1 METKHTVAVIP
12 ARGGSKGLPRK
23 NLRPLAGKPLIAHTI
38 EAARASSYVDR
49 VIVSTEDKE
58 IAEVSRQW
66 GAEVPFLRPKELA
79 EDLTPT
85 EPVLKHALEWL
96 EKVEGYQVDIVL
108 FLQPTDI
115 FRKRFMIDGAIKRLL
130 DDDALDSV
138 FVAYPT
144 HKNFWRKM
152 DGQWV
157 RLAPDLIYGPRQT
170 REPLYREDT
179 GFACATRAEVIRQ
192 GKRVGE
198 KVDIITNDDEASFID
213 IHDEFDFWLAEK
225 VLLEWGKTIND

>member
-1 METKHTVAVIP
+1 MKHTVAVIP

-23 NLRPLAGKPLIAHTI
+23 NLRLLAGKPLVAYTI
-38 EAARASSYVDR
+38 EAAKASSYVDR
-49 VIVSTEDKE
+49 VIVSTEDEE
-58 IAEVSRQW
+58 IAETARKY

-85 EPVLKHALEWL
+85 EPVLKHAVEWL
-96 EKVEGYQVDIVL
+96 EKAEGYQVDIVL

-115 FRKRFMIDGAIKRLL
+115 FRKRFMIDEAIKRLL
-130 DDDALDSV
+130 DDDTLDSV

-144 HKNFWRKM
+144 HKNFWRRV
-152 DGQWV
+152 DGKYV
-157 RLAPDLIYGPRQT
+157 RLAEDLTYGPRQT

-179 GFACATRAEVIRQ
+179 GIACATRAEVLRQ
-192 GKRVGE
+192 GKRIGE
-198 KVDIITNDDEASFID
+198 KIDIIINNDEASFID

-225 VLLEWGKTIND
+225 ILTEWGKTIND